1 MVVMGPGRRNI
12 TAGGL
17 GTRLPP
23 AQHAL
28 ASVSDTSLVLLS
40 ALLPPPQIRRVFC
53 ALAAAQR
60 QIRPRHLVRDWQIT
74 PWGGLIVPKPG
85 TPRRIVPSPPTP
97 LAQASPWPSRDP
109 AANSTRAT
117 DLGGDTM

>member
-40 ALLPPPQIRRVFC
+40 APCPRRNIRRVFC

-60 QIRPRHLVRDWQIT
+60 QIRPRHLVRHRQIT
-74 PWGGLIVPKPG
+74 LGGGLTVPKPG
-85 TPRRIVPSPPTP
+85 TPRPSITSRPTP
-97 LAQASPWPSRDP
+97 LAQASP
-109 AANSTRAT
+109 
-117 DLGGDTM
+117 